1 MARMSE
7 APKPDSGTVE
17 RFRVVML
24 PHLDAAYG
32 FARWLTR
39 DPIEAQDLAQEA
51 MLRALRYFHAFR
63 GEEARPW
70 LLRIVRNTWV
80 DLRRK
85 RGTDQ
90 PLEVVENRPAD
101 GLDPEQSALAG
112 DQRRQMA
119 RALETCPDCRQRL
132 EAARTMSGLL
142 RELPAELAP
151 DLLRA
156 RVERELR
163 TIAGRPRERMRWGAV
178 AASLVVA
185 AGIGWLGGALTG
197 ESSRN

>member
-1 MARMSE
+1 MSE

-39 DPIEAQDLAQEA
+39 DPVTAQDLAQEA

-80 DLRRK
+80 DQRAKQRAE
-85 RGTDQ
+85 Q
-90 PLEVVENRPAD
+90 PLDVVENRAAD
-101 GLDPEQSALAG
+101 GPDPEQSAEAG
-112 DQRRQMA
+112 DRRRHVA
-119 RALETCPDCRQRL
+119 RAL
-132 EAARTMSGLL
+132 AALPGEMREILVL
-142 RELPAELAP
+142 REIQDLPYKQIAAVLDVPLGTVMSRLA
-151 DLLRA
+151 RA
-156 RVERELR
+156 
-163 TIAGRPRERMRWGAV
+163 RERM
-178 AASLVVA
+178 AAELR
-185 AGIGWLGGALTG
+185 GRLGRREHGLPDL
-197 ESSRN
+197 